1 MLDPLLA
8 LGPKST
14 YLSVGFSVLSPG
26 CMMQLFSVVF
36 SLLDLSLLILPLN
49 PLDLGFKSTSF
60 SPVFSVGRR
69 SKYNM
74 IIWEDIIFQF
84 FLLVVG

>member
-26 CMMQLFSVVF
+26 CMIQLFSVVF
-36 SLLDLSLLILPLN
+36 LLLDLSLLILPLHSLG
-49 PLDLGFKSTSF
+49 LDFKSTSF

-74 IIWEDIIFQF
+74 IIWE
-84 FLLVVG
+84 

>member
-26 CMMQLFSVVF
+26 CMIQLFSVVF
-36 SLLDLSLLILPLN
+36 LLLDLSLLILPLH
-49 PLDLGFKSTSF
+49 PLGLDFKSTSF

-74 IIWEDIIFQF
+74 IIWE
-84 FLLVVG
+84 